1 MVKKMYLSDVGFDGL
16 QDYRLELWA
25 EKLNIAQ
32 TREFLNEWTE
42 WTYNVYYKEMF
53 PDGDEETFRE
63 AIEGIKR
70 TLDQK
75 EQGLVDKYKA
85 LENEKQQAN
94 NEGVDKTDDSIGQIS
109 NEENTSE
116 IGEQTEQQKDR
127 IELARFETNEFEDIL
142 IKNNVDPEMEKPIEE
157 IQIKGDSPKEIL
169 EEQRKEQSMD
179 LWMNRFNGWY
189 SSIDRVSQA
198 VKVKFVKMKSY
209 IIKAI
214 SEKIKERSHKRESNK
229 KQDQSE
235 R

>member
-1 MVKKMYLSDVGFDGL
+1 M
-16 QDYRLELWA
+16 
-25 EKLNIAQ
+25 
-32 TREFLNEWTE
+32 
-42 WTYNVYYKEMF
+42 
-53 PDGDEETFRE
+53 
-63 AIEGIKR
+63 
-70 TLDQK
+70 
-75 EQGLVDKYKA
+75 VDKYKA